1 MLQADFTR
9 RVRACERRLYR
20 VARTLLPRECDCE
33 DAVQEALLRAWD
45 RLDSL
50 KQEEAFE
57 PWLIR
62 ILVNQ
67 CKTFYRR
74 RPPASQPLP
83 EDLPL
88 PEPEDTPLLDA
99 LMGLPRK
106 LRVTLELHYVEGYS
120 VAETA
125 RILNLPE
132 GTVKWRLN
140 RGRAV
145 LKETIDREEA
155 RT

>member
-1 MLQADFTR
+1 
-9 RVRACERRLYR
+9 
-20 VARTLLPRECDCE
+20 
-33 DAVQEALLRAWD
+33 
-45 RLDSL
+45 
-50 KQEEAFE
+50 
-57 PWLIR
+57 
-62 ILVNQ
+62 
-67 CKTFYRR
+67 
-74 RPPASQPLP
+74 
-83 EDLPL
+83 
-88 PEPEDTPLLDA
+88 
-99 LMGLPRK
+99 MGLPRK

-140 RGRAV
+140 RGRAA